1 MFKINKINKFIS
13 KNFQYFLFAWYII
26 SLYVFYE
33 DNTIST
39 TIKFCGEVVNVTMIY
54 TLFKTITNSFSRN
67 NFLNMSIA
75 IFDLLWFLFYSY
87 FDVTNVG
94 YSDLLAIFYGFI
106 DVSSIVFLIF
116 TINKN
121 SYIFFALSALYFK
134 KIAHGGLNVFRK
146 LIGCK

>member
-1 MFKINKINKFIS
+1 MIKPNKIINFLS

-121 SYIFFALSALYFK
+121 SYIFFALSSFYFK